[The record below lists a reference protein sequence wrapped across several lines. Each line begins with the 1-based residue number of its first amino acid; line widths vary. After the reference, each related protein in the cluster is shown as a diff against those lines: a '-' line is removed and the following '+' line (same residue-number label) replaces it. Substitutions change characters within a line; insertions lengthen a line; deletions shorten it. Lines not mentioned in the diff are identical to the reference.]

1 MDVLGQESS
10 MCQSLE
16 KGGAPG
22 IDGTEGREVQ
32 YRRGEEPA
40 K

>member
-1 MDVLGQESS
+1 MFWVKRAA
-10 MCQSLE
+10 CAKVWK

-32 YRRGEEPA
+32 FRRGEEPA
-40 K
+40 M